1 MAYKERDIQRHII
14 SLLKLMPEL
23 VPVIF
28 RVNAGAVQ
36 TKQDRYVRLAP
47 KGVSDIIGMLR
58 GGFLLA
64 IEVKT
69 PERKK
74 KVTIE
79 QQNFLDIVHLYGGLG
94 FVCWDPE
101 DAVKRINE
109 YIINRE
115 VEHYLQTMRP
125 RA

>member
-69 PERKK
+69 PERKNR
-74 KVTIE
+74 VTIE
-79 QQNFLDIVHLYGGLG
+79 QQNFLDIVRLYGGLS

-101 DAVKRINE
+101 DAVKQINDYTIE
-109 YIINRE
+109 RE
-115 VEHYLQTMRP
+115 LERNE
-125 RA
+125 RAE